1 MLNFTFSEGFAISAG
16 LIQAFVAVVFAR
28 FRLVRPEWGLGW
40 LAMSFAMAAAI
51 NVCAPVLLASAV
63 TVLRATPGGAPFTT
77 ESPVMAV
84 LGMVLGV
91 SAMGALVAGAV
102 QYVGQLVGRGWWL
115 FFGVWGVYLFMI
127 GVGFWLQL
135 GAMPAS
141 TLTAVIFVLLSA
153 CFLRT
158 MRREPG
164 AGHGVAAL
172 MISLYVPLLAGGY
185 AMGLDPG
192 QSRHWAAVPYALA
205 GLGIM
210 SATMGRLRA
219 ELHEFNAT
227 LEARVS
233 DRTRELQE
241 IATGLESFN
250 GMVSHDLRGPLGGI
264 HGLTEQA
271 VNALKRGD
279 TDRALRLM
287 DAVHQES
294 GHLTGLVGD
303 LLSLARVNHAELQP
317 CAVPMEAL
325 LLEAERILEVSHG
338 AGYCEYVI
346 HGSLPTLMVDPGLIR
361 QVLVNLLSNAVK
373 FSRKVP
379 SPRVLV
385 SSVAQDNGVVIQ
397 VQDNGVGFDAAQ
409 AGELFAPFKR
419 LHGSAG
425 FEGSGVGLTIVR
437 RIIERHGGRIWAEST
452 PGLGARFSFWLP
464 ETTPGVDIQLR

>member
-16 LIQAFVAVVFAR
+16 LIQGFVAVVFAR

-40 LAMSFAMAAAI
+40 LAMSFAMAAAL
-51 NVCAPVLLASAV
+51 NVCAPLLLAGAISALQAAPGGGPLASAPLWILLLSV
-63 TVLRATPGGAPFTT
+63 I
-77 ESPVMAV
+77 
-84 LGMVLGV
+84 LGV
-91 SAMGALVAGAV
+91 STMGALVVGAL
-102 QYVGQLVGRGWWL
+102 QYVGQPIGRGWML
-115 FFGVWGVYLFMI
+115 FFGVWGLYLFFI
-127 GVGFWLQL
+127 GLGRWLQL
-135 GAMPAS
+135 GSLPAS
-141 TLTAVIFVLLSA
+141 TMTAVIFVLLSG
-153 CFLRT
+153 FFVGT

-172 MISLYVPLLAGGY
+172 MISLYVPLLAVGHVL
-185 AMGLDPG
+185 GLDPN
-192 QSRHWAAVPYALA
+192 QLRYWAAVPYALA

-219 ELHEFNAT
+219 ELHDLNST

-241 IATGLESFN
+241 IAAGLESFN

-264 HGLTEQA
+264 HGLSEQA
-271 VNALKRGD
+271 VHALKRGD
-279 TDRALRLM
+279 TARALRLM

-303 LLSLARVNHAELQP
+303 LLSLARVNHAELAP

-338 AGYCEYVI
+338 AGYCEHVI
-346 HGSLPTLMVDPGLIR
+346 HGTLPTLTVDPGLIR

-373 FSRKVP
+373 FSRQVP
-379 SPRVLV
+379 APRVLV
-385 SSVAQDNGVVIQ
+385 SSVAQGDGVVIQ
-397 VQDNGVGFDAAQ
+397 VQDNGVGFDASQ
-409 AGELFAPFKR
+409 SDELFSPFKR
-419 LHGSAG
+419 LNSGAG

-437 RIIERHGGRIWAEST
+437 RIIVRHGGRIWADST
-452 PGLGARFSFWLP
+452 PGQGARFSFWLP
-464 ETTPGVDIQLR
+464 THAGAEAQLR

>member
-1 MLNFTFSEGFAISAG
+1 MLNLTFSEGFAISAG
-16 LIQAFVAVVFAR
+16 LIQGFVAVVFVR

-40 LAMSFAMAAAI
+40 LAMAFAMAATLG
-51 NVCAPVLLASAV
+51 VFSPVLLAGAITGLQPV
-63 TVLRATPGGAPFTT
+63 KGGGAGAPTWVILLSLT
-77 ESPVMAV
+77 LAVSTMA
-84 LGMVLGV
+84 
-91 SAMGALVAGAV
+91 SLVAGV
-102 QYVGQLVGRGWWL
+102 LQYVGHSPKRGWWL
-115 FFGVWGVYLFMI
+115 FLGIWGLYLLMI
-127 GVGFWLQL
+127 GLGRLLGFGSQL
-135 GAMPAS
+135 GSA
-141 TLTAVIFVLLSA
+141 LTVTIFVVLA
-153 CFLRT
+153 GFFLNT
-158 MRREPG
+158 MRREPN

-172 MISLYVPLLAGGY
+172 MMSLYAPLLGVGHLMGLEPNQLRYWASVPL
-185 AMGLDPG
+185 
-192 QSRHWAAVPYALA
+192 ALA
-205 GLGIM
+205 GLGVM

-219 ELHEFNAT
+219 ELHELNAT
-227 LEARVS
+227 LEARVI

-241 IATGLESFN
+241 IAAGLESFN

-264 HGLTEQA
+264 HGLSEQA

-279 TDRALRLM
+279 TPRALRLM

-317 CAVPMEAL
+317 CTVPMEAL

-346 HGSLPTLMVDPGLIR
+346 HGTLPSLTVDPGLIR

-379 SPRVLV
+379 APRVLV
-385 SSVAQDNGVVIQ
+385 SSLAQDDGVVIH

-409 AGELFAPFKR
+409 AGDLFAPFKR

-464 ETTPGVDIQLR
+464 TTTPTVDIQLR